1 MMIKFERLKNHK
13 GWNWKT
19 FVIWN
24 IIKKLLR
31 AKPSLI
37 FKSRNPL
44 NLWPGFNQ
52 EIWLPINLILKDEI
66 SKKIFKNKTCKSN
79 KNNEDRI

>member
-19 FVIWN
+19 FVIWK

-31 AKPSLI
+31 AKPGLT

-52 EIWLPINLILKDEI
+52 EI
-66 SKKIFKNKTCKSN
+66 
-79 KNNEDRI
+79 

>member
-19 FVIWN
+19 FVIWK

-31 AKPSLI
+31 AKPGLI

-52 EIWLPINLILKDEI
+52 EI
-66 SKKIFKNKTCKSN
+66 
-79 KNNEDRI
+79 